1 MKEHI
6 RNTPE
11 RKKLLVKSLRKNL
24 EFQKTDLNFN
34 TYFSDPSH
42 VTAVILFRDGEIL
55 ALFNSHFQL
64 P

>member
-1 MKEHI
+1 MTKHI

-11 RKKLLVKSLRKNL
+11 RKKLLVKHLRKNL

-34 TYFSDPSH
+34 TYFSDPFH

-55 ALFNSHFQL
+55 APFNSHFQL